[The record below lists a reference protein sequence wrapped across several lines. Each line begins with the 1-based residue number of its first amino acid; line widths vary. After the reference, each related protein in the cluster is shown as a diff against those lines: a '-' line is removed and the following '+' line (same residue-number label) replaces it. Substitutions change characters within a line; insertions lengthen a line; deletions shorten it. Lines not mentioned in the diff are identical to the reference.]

1 MATSLRMLFAIHL
14 LSLTYSAT
22 PARSQAHIRFE
33 AGTKPGRQSKT
44 AIASRLK
51 APSATD
57 PSELPPGVAY
67 PPPTLASGGDVVEDP
82 LLLVSNCSANIR
94 SHDAV
99 FGDKFAQP
107 IWRHAEFLAAN
118 IGLHTFMDLRSDPVR
133 RTRVALIVSHSNL
146 QPSFKATVSDHRRVL
161 AAARFYLPFRTQKL
175 KKGRSR
181 GQSSRNMEQPYQC
194 RNEEFFTL
202 LVTFLSSF

>member
-94 SHDAV
+94 SRDAV

-107 IWRHAEFLAAN
+107 IWRHAEFLAAILDFIRSWTFAVIRSAGRGLLLSSVIPTSN
-118 IGLHTFMDLRSDPVR
+118 HPSKRQYLTIGEFWLRRGS
-133 RTRVALIVSHSNL
+133 T
-146 QPSFKATVSDHRRVL
+146 
-161 AAARFYLPFRTQKL
+161 YLSGPR
-175 KKGRSR
+175 
-181 GQSSRNMEQPYQC
+181 SSRRGDPGVKVRGIWNSHINAGMKNFSLC
-194 RNEEFFTL
+194 
-202 LVTFLSSF
+202 